1 MVISRRPIMLEE
13 LVVVMDATGAK
24 NHCKE
29 QRMWIC
35 RLKSVLQ
42 QESVWDPKE
51 YADSFDF

>member
-1 MVISRRPIMLEE
+1 MPPEQKSLQ
-13 LVVVMDATGAK
+13 GAK
-24 NHCKE
+24 I
-29 QRMWIC
+29 WIY